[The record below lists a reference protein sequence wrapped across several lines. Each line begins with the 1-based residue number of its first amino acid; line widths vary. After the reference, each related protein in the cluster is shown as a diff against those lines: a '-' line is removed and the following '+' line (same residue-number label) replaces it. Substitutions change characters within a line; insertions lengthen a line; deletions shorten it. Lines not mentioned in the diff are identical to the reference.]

1 MELKLNL
8 GILCLLG
15 AVWASLTITEESA
28 ALDPALDSTREL
40 SALEDRFATHRDDAA
55 LAEELADAYLRLD
68 RPELAVSALMSADED
83 VLADPA
89 VAHRLARGYERT
101 GRVEDALST
110 AQLALARCAR
120 ALGVEGS
127 SEATPVPAHGCSER
141 TYAALDVHQTALSRM
156 HAWGVT
162 DPRTDARADRAYGM
176 AVRAARLVSAS
187 AE

>member
-1 MELKLNL
+1 MEIKLNL
-8 GILCLLG
+8 GILVLLG

-28 ALDPALDSTREL
+28 ALDPSLDSTREL
-40 SALEDRFATHRDDAA
+40 SVLEDRWATHRDDPA

-68 RPELAVSALMSADED
+68 RPELAVAALMTADED
-83 VLADPA
+83 VLSDPA

-101 GRVEDALST
+101 GRLEDALST
-110 AQLALARCAR
+110 SSLALARCGR

-127 SEATPVPAHGCSER
+127 SEATPVPEHGCSER
-141 TYAALDVHQTALSRM
+141 TYAALDVHHAALARM

-162 DPRTDARADRAYGM
+162 DPRGDARADRAYGM

-187 AE
+187 AQ

>member
-1 MELKLNL
+1 MEIKLNL

-40 SALEDRFATHRDDAA
+40 TALEDRFATHRDDPA
-55 LAEELADAYLRLD
+55 LAEALADAYLRLD

-110 AQLALARCAR
+110 AQLALARCGR
-120 ALGVEGS
+120 ALGVGDS
-127 SEATPVPAHGCSER
+127 SEATPVPEHGCSER
-141 TYAALDVHQTALSRM
+141 TYAALDVHQTALARM

-162 DPRTDARADRAYGM
+162 DPRTDSRADRAYGM